1 MTAPT
6 SQVTV
11 GAVNVSGYATQNC
24 RIQYQPIGGYT
35 VLRQS
40 DGTGIR
46 QQAWTKTRLVI
57 TGDGRAPTALRAIS
71 YAAALSV
78 TVPDPEEAGGT
89 QTYTVFAELNEQH
102 DINAGRSSW
111 SLTCEEE

>member
-11 GAVNVSGYATQNC
+11 GAVDVSGYATRNC
-24 RIQYQPIGGYT
+24 RIQYQPIGGYAI
-35 VLRQS
+35 LRQS

-46 QQAWTKTRLVI
+46 QQSWTKTRLII
-57 TGDGRAPTALRAIS
+57 TGDGRVPTALRAIA
-71 YAAALSV
+71 YDAALSV
-78 TVPDPEEAGGT
+78 TVPDPEEVMGT
-89 QTYTVFAELNEQH
+89 KTYTVFAELDEQH
-102 DINAGRSSW
+102 DINAGLSSW